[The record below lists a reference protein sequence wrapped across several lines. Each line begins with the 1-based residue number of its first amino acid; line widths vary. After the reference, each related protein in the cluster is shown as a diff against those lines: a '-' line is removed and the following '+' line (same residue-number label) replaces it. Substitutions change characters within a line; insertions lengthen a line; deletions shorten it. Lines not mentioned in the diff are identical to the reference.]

1 MNDEKIITAIRA
13 GDEAAIGQVIA
24 KYSRLLWSIV
34 SPILSSAAST
44 QDVEECV
51 ADVFIYLW
59 RNADKYDPA
68 RGKLKVWLSVLAR
81 TKAVDK
87 YRALTR
93 RDSLPLNDALLSNS
107 PGILDDLLAQEGKRA
122 LDAAVDGLDE
132 PEREILIRRYYYD
145 QKPKDIARA
154 LNLTVKGV
162 ENHLYRTK
170 RRLRE
175 VLTPYRTEV

>member
-24 KYSRLLWSIV
+24 TYSRLLWSIV
-34 SPILSSAAST
+34 SPILSSVAST

-59 RNADKYDPA
+59 RNADKYDPS

-87 YRALTR
+87 YRVLTR
-93 RDSLPLNDALLSNS
+93 RDALPLNDALLSNS

-122 LDAAVDGLDE
+122 LDAAVDSLDE
-132 PEREILIRRYYYD
+132 PDREILIRRYYYD

-154 LNLTVKGV
+154 LDLPVKGV